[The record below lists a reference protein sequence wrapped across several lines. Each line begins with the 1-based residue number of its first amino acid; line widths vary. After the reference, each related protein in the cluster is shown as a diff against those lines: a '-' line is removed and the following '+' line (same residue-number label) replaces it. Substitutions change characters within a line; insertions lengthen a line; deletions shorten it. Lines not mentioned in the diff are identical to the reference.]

1 MSVSNSICDFCSA
14 PHVAWRYPAKTFV
27 AYVVEGFVG
36 QSVGDW
42 AACNICHA
50 LIEVGDHSALLE
62 RSLTTLLEKHPEMRP
77 DEHELR
83 EQLAVFHR
91 MFFAHR
97 TRDAVPLPTILLGAE
112 GSA

>member
-1 MSVSNSICDFCSA
+1 VSNSICDFCSA

-50 LIEVGDHSALLE
+50 LIEAGDNSALSE
-62 RSLTTLLEKHPEMRP
+62 RSLSTLLEKHPEMLP

-97 TRDAVPLPTILLGAE
+97 TRDAVPLPTILREAD

>member
-1 MSVSNSICDFCSA
+1 MSNPICDFCSA

-27 AYVVEGFVG
+27 AYVIEGFVG
-36 QSVGDW
+36 QSIGDW

-62 RSLTTLLEKHPEMRP
+62 RSLRTLLEKHPEMRP

-83 EQLAVFHR
+83 EQLAMFHR

-97 TRDAVPLPTILLGAE
+97 ILDAVPLPTILRGAE